1 MKNTV
6 TVQVVEQKTSRHAA
20 GDGDQTPIRGQLM
33 QPPPINL
40 HIISIILENSA
51 IVVDNGSRRFDL
63 AENAEKSGKC
73 LNKKIKIRLLYCKC
87 LAVPLYMIY

>member
-6 TVQVVEQKTSRHAA
+6 TIQVVEQKKTSRHAA

-40 HIISIILENSA
+40 HIISNVLEYFA
-51 IVVDNGSRRFDL
+51 IVVDNGSRLFDL
-63 AENAEKSGKC
+63 AENTEKSGKY
-73 LNKKIKIRLLYCKC
+73 L
-87 LAVPLYMIY
+87 